1 MRCNLWGNLF
11 KDVSSNNSA
20 SRPSWDSAGVARE
33 RKGKATNFTW
43 ADSNL
48 IFNLGRHKLNWFR
61 RRSLFQIA
69 SLAGV
74 FRGARISSLPR
85 NMMNYHTKNACQG
98 WLYCM
103 SRFNFKSKSE
113 KLCAFRLDNVIKIYT
128 FGSAQCEVR
137 RLNYRRSTT
146 VFPSWAW
153 RSNKHVPRAEPA
165 SRLIRFTTCA
175 DVSPGGDVCA
185 SATYVSLGET
195 SPAARNEERGL
206 FSQARVTGAA
216 LLVHNRRSHPSI
228 SDCILLHH
236 IFNNQTKVPV
246 LYLWPR
252 SRRTIG
258 EL

>member
-1 MRCNLWGNLF
+1 
-11 KDVSSNNSA
+11 
-20 SRPSWDSAGVARE
+20 
-33 RKGKATNFTW
+33 
-43 ADSNL
+43 
-48 IFNLGRHKLNWFR
+48 
-61 RRSLFQIA
+61 
-69 SLAGV
+69 
-74 FRGARISSLPR
+74 
-85 NMMNYHTKNACQG
+85 MMNYPTKNACRE

-153 RSNKHVPRAEPA
+153 RSNKHVPRSPRAG
-165 SRLIRFTTCA
+165 SF
-175 DVSPGGDVCA
+175 VSQLVRTFRQAGTFAPQRH
-185 SATYVSLGET
+185 TSLLGKRPQRRGT
-195 SPAARNEERGL
+195 KRRGL

>member
-1 MRCNLWGNLF
+1 
-11 KDVSSNNSA
+11 
-20 SRPSWDSAGVARE
+20 
-33 RKGKATNFTW
+33 
-43 ADSNL
+43 
-48 IFNLGRHKLNWFR
+48 
-61 RRSLFQIA
+61 
-69 SLAGV
+69 
-74 FRGARISSLPR
+74 
-85 NMMNYHTKNACQG
+85 MMNYPTKNACQG

-146 VFPSWAW
+146 VFPKLSV
-153 RSNKHVPRAEPA
+153 KIKQTRATEPA
-165 SRLIRFTTCA
+165 SRLICFTTCA

-216 LLVHNRRSHPSI
+216 ILVHNRQSHPSI
-228 SDCILLHH
+228 SDCIFLHH

>member
-1 MRCNLWGNLF
+1 
-11 KDVSSNNSA
+11 
-20 SRPSWDSAGVARE
+20 
-33 RKGKATNFTW
+33 
-43 ADSNL
+43 
-48 IFNLGRHKLNWFR
+48 
-61 RRSLFQIA
+61 
-69 SLAGV
+69 
-74 FRGARISSLPR
+74 
-85 NMMNYHTKNACQG
+85 MMNYPTKNACQG

-128 FGSAQCEVR
+128 FGSAQSEVR

-153 RSNKHVPRAEPA
+153 RSNKHVPRSPRAG
-165 SRLIRFTTCA
+165 SF
-175 DVSPGGDVCA
+175 VSQLVRTFRQAGTFAPQRHT
-185 SATYVSLGET
+185 SLLGET

-206 FSQARVTGAA
+206 FSQARVTEAA
-216 LLVHNRRSHPSI
+216 LLVHNRQSHPSI
-228 SDCILLHH
+228 SDCIFLHH